1 MNSHSGPGKSDR
13 EGISLTNLFNMVPDD
28 KTARLWFEEQI
39 WPDGAQC
46 PHCKSNNFQS
56 NIKHESMT
64 NRCRDCSN
72 RPMFSVKKGAVMEG
86 ANVSYRK
93 WAIAIYLTTTNLKGV
108 SSMKLHRDL
117 KISQKTA

>member
-1 MNSHSGPGKSDR
+1 
-13 EGISLTNLFNMVPDD
+13 
-28 KTARLWFEEQI
+28 
-39 WPDGAQC
+39 
-46 PHCKSNNFQS
+46 
-56 NIKHESMT
+56 MT

-93 WAIAIYLTTTNLKGV
+93 WAIAIYLITTNLKGV

-117 KISQKTA
+117 KISQKTAWYLVHRLRKPFESEIPLFEDQVETDAT